1 MSDAPSARF
10 PSRARLHRSAEFQ
23 TVFSSG
29 RRFSSAHLRLHAQP
43 RPECSEARLGVTVSK
58 RVDKRAVGRN
68 RIKRVLRDVFRRH
81 RHQLPVGDYV
91 LVAKPDARGLASAA
105 LRDELAQL
113 FARAHALKPLA
124 PAGTMPGS
132 AGTPSPAP

>member
-1 MSDAPSARF
+1 M
-10 PSRARLHRSAEFQ
+10 
-23 TVFSSG
+23 
-29 RRFSSAHLRLHAQP
+29 
-43 RPECSEARLGVTVSK
+43 GVTVSK

-81 RHQLPVGDYV
+81 RHELPAGDYV
-91 LVAKPDARGLASAA
+91 LVAKPEARGMTSAA

-113 FARAHALKPLA
+113 FARAHALKPPA

-132 AGTPSPAP
+132 AGTSSPAP